1 MPEPYHIVQ
10 EIQKYNLPD
19 YRPRM
24 EQFQKVR
31 SCDPLAW
38 LRDSLSNAVGSV
50 TGYQESQGGPTDA
63 EESRLCVLAVS
74 CPRVPFFRCQ
84 DANQTTTIGRKRV
97 RSISSGRTIPRA
109 EQVAGR

>member
-31 SCDPLAW
+31 ICDPLSS
-38 LRDSLSNAVGSV
+38 LTDGLSDSDAAGSV
-50 TGYQESQGGPTDA
+50 TGYQEGQGGPADA

-74 CPRVPFFRCQ
+74 CP
-84 DANQTTTIGRKRV
+84 
-97 RSISSGRTIPRA
+97 
-109 EQVAGR
+109 